1 VIPNKYAS
9 KDQNP
14 FSGWAREKDVVKEL
28 YEGLL
33 ECAKAFP
40 KEYVD
45 GCPFIYDVV
54 YKEMKSE
61 IIENYLDREG

>member
-1 VIPNKYAS
+1 M
-9 KDQNP
+9 P

-45 GCPFIYDVV
+45 GCPFTYDVV
-54 YKEMKSE
+54 YKEMKSG
-61 IIENYLDREG
+61 IIENYLKE